1 MEGFNDLSTT
11 HPEIA
16 SEWHPTLNKELLPT
30 QVSRGCNTKV
40 FWKCSKHRNH
50 IWKASV
56 ASRTSDSSGCP
67 ICSGYQTLQGFNDL
81 QTTHPNV
88 AADWHEKL
96 NGNLKPTDITAGSK
110 VKVFWQCQE
119 FVDHV
124 WHTTISN
131 KIKSTQG
138 CSICSGHTV
147 LAGFND
153 LQTTDPDIASEWHPT
168 KNRNKTT
175 SSVTRGSATRVWWQ
189 CKENK
194 EHVWNAMVSSRT
206 VRGHGCPD
214 CSEGGFKQSAPA
226 WFYLM
231 QRPGEQ
237 QLGITNDLAARFRTH
252 MRNGWEPL
260 DWTKEAVSGRIVY
273 ETESRFKRWLKKEI
287 GLIAGTTENWSTT
300 SMEVQSL
307 HELKTRSGI
316 KTDLF

>member
-1 MEGFNDLSTT
+1 
-11 HPEIA
+11 
-16 SEWHPTLNKELLPT
+16 
-30 QVSRGCNTKV
+30 
-40 FWKCSKHRNH
+40 
-50 IWKASV
+50 
-56 ASRTSDSSGCP
+56 
-67 ICSGYQTLQGFNDL
+67 
-81 QTTHPNV
+81 
-88 AADWHEKL
+88 
-96 NGNLKPTDITAGSK
+96 
-110 VKVFWQCQE
+110 
-119 FVDHV
+119 
-124 WHTTISN
+124 
-131 KIKSTQG
+131 
-138 CSICSGHTV
+138 
-147 LAGFND
+147 
-153 LQTTDPDIASEWHPT
+153 
-168 KNRNKTT
+168 
-175 SSVTRGSATRVWWQ
+175 
-189 CKENK
+189 
-194 EHVWNAMVSSRT
+194 MVSSRT